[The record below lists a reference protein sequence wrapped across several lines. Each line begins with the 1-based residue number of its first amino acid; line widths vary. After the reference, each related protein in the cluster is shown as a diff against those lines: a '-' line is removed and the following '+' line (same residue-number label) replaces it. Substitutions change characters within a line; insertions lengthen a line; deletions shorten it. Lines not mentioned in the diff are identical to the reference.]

1 MPLIPLVLLT
11 CLAVSAPIRQGV
23 DLSGSWKFDGPKSM
37 RVPGPDGRVVLAA
50 MLGDQFVATQDSAS
64 LTLVITSAGQRF
76 TARYKLDGTDSINVS
91 PGEIRVTSRAA
102 WDGRRLVIRS
112 TSESTEQ
119 GVRVRV
125 ETRRVIWLDAAG
137 DLIIERTGTPASAV
151 TPSRSVYTKTR

>member
-1 MPLIPLVLLT
+1 MQ
-11 CLAVSAPIRQGV
+11 RV

-50 MLGDQFVATQDSAS
+50 MLGDQFVATQDRAS
-64 LTLVITSAGQRF
+64 LTLVITSAGQSF
-76 TARYKLDGTDSINVS
+76 TARYKLDGSDSINVS

-102 WDGRRLVIRS
+102 WDGKRLVIRS
-112 TSESTEQ
+112 TSESAEQ
-119 GVRVRV
+119 GVRMRV
-125 ETRRVIWLDAAG
+125 ETRRVIWLDEAG